1 MWFPLSILEV
11 DNEKIFAKYS
21 VEWEPFDVD
30 EYINEYCMKEIQR
43 LAREKLEADKDVA
56 AASMN
61 AIGDVS
67 NLMLGKMEASRR
79 RRRRREAIANGTD
92 PGGDDDDDDVEDV
105 DQSLT
110 IEADNVAVQMQNIDP
125 NAEGAQAMGTDS
137 GGASMDPSLFG
148 DMGAEG
154 GCAVGATVV
163 VNKDNPFTFGNTSDS
178 NVKTR
183 VVSIDL
189 SNPCTGQKAV
199 VQNTSKP
206 IEVEMEGNPDK
217 IDCPMEFILCLSR
230 KTTGVDPREYN
241 YHPVQVDTND
251 STIHFTIWPD
261 REGDRFKVFLKYEDY
276 PNATFYDHTT
286 IIPHDKDAFQHID
299 PDKYPEK
306 RRYLQHTYFPP
317 QHLTKLNGTYRVAI
331 KLHEKTTVNFEET
344 KVCLNYST
352 QLMISGCKFWSE
364 EDQTY
369 KGDGLLVSNE
379 TTIWKTKCLSTHLTS
394 FGGDFAVPPNT
405 IDFSNVW
412 AKFDLT
418 SNAAVFSTVIALIGI
433 YIIGIIWAQ
442 HMDKKDLLKWG
453 ATPLEDNLP
462 TDNYH
467 YQVTVQ
473 TGMKKKSGTSSK
485 ISFVMSGETND
496 SGARRLYDGHRK
508 ILPTGSILNYILSVE
523 RCLGPLSFLRIWHDN
538 SGKGKMRSWKLDQ
551 IQVSDIQTGER
562 YFFLCDRWLAV
573 EEDDGMVDRIIPVA
587 GREDLAAFKHLFTS
601 SIRKKLTSD
610 HLWFSIF
617 SRPTRSNFTRV
628 HRISCCMS
636 LLFMT
641 MISNAMFFKSEENG
655 TQSNAMTI
663 GPVSFTLQQVFVSFV
678 STMIVLPVNLII
690 ITFFRRCRPKKNA
703 IMQINQQM
711 PKRGKWKNVTNT
723 SQIWGNAP
731 KRSKWQKFKDSIEN
745 ITNFHQR
752 SKYNAQDIDPE
763 EEDKPM
769 PKIVGMPEEKQA
781 KKKKKPGTFPHWCI
795 YIAYVLTVMSMIVPG
810 FFTILYS
817 MEWGPEK
824 ANEWLTT
831 FIMSFFQ
838 SVIVVQPLKVM
849 VLVAFIACIVKKPD
863 IDEEDGASEDINN
876 VIAAHDEEMLH
887 KDHEELDAIVAKR
900 KLANEDC
907 KPIDMEALN
916 KARENRMMEIKMET
930 LLREIAIYLLFV
942 LVLFFLSYQQRDSFS
957 YQMAANLRNYFD
969 NGFTSITT
977 TEGYWKWMDK
987 KLIPA
992 MYASHYANGTEIIQ
1006 WWDKRC
1012 TADMVSR
1019 RVGIPRL
1026 RQLRIKPDTCSV
1038 NQRLDSL
1045 INHCRNEYG
1054 WTDDDAKDYLPGW
1067 VKPHISNLSAVEES
1081 KTPWVYRS
1089 SFELANAPYL
1099 GEISTYKGGGYVAM
1113 FERNVER
1120 TNELIEHL
1128 RKEVWLDV
1136 YTRGV
1141 FLEFTVYN
1149 PNLNLFGSMIMLVE
1163 FMQSGGAV
1171 TRMEFKIF
1179 RLLSYIGGM
1188 GVVVMLFEVLY
1199 ACFTLYFFV
1208 HFVKKLK
1215 KERKKYFNSFWNKLE
1230 FALMLFCVTVIAMY
1244 ALKHILTSVAMNAL
1258 KDRERADNVNF
1269 QSLAAYDE
1277 LYSYMVGIVV
1287 FLATIQFLKLLQFN
1301 KKMNMLGDTVNLA
1314 SKDLKV
1320 FSFAFI
1326 MYFLAFTIFGFL
1338 LFGSTL
1344 YAFASFVSAAE
1355 SMFAFTLGSFD
1366 FAAMEASQKILGPI
1380 FFFLFIFIVYVGLM
1394 SIFLTIIADAFNT
1407 VKENVANQTNEYE
1420 IVDFMWK
1427 KIQGVIG

>member
-1 MWFPLSILEV
+1 
-11 DNEKIFAKYS
+11 
-21 VEWEPFDVD
+21 
-30 EYINEYCMKEIQR
+30 
-43 LAREKLEADKDVA
+43 
-56 AASMN
+56 
-61 AIGDVS
+61 
-67 NLMLGKMEASRR
+67 
-79 RRRRREAIANGTD
+79 
-92 PGGDDDDDDVEDV
+92 
-105 DQSLT
+105 
-110 IEADNVAVQMQNIDP
+110 
-125 NAEGAQAMGTDS
+125 
-137 GGASMDPSLFG
+137 
-148 DMGAEG
+148 
-154 GCAVGATVV
+154 
-163 VNKDNPFTFGNTSDS
+163 
-178 NVKTR
+178 
-183 VVSIDL
+183 
-189 SNPCTGQKAV
+189 
-199 VQNTSKP
+199 
-206 IEVEMEGNPDK
+206 
-217 IDCPMEFILCLSR
+217 
-230 KTTGVDPREYN
+230 
-241 YHPVQVDTND
+241 
-251 STIHFTIWPD
+251 
-261 REGDRFKVFLKYEDY
+261 
-276 PNATFYDHTT
+276 
-286 IIPHDKDAFQHID
+286 
-299 PDKYPEK
+299 
-306 RRYLQHTYFPP
+306 
-317 QHLTKLNGTYRVAI
+317 
-331 KLHEKTTVNFEET
+331 
-344 KVCLNYST
+344 
-352 QLMISGCKFWSE
+352 
-364 EDQTY
+364 
-369 KGDGLLVSNE
+369 
-379 TTIWKTKCLSTHLTS
+379 
-394 FGGDFAVPPNT
+394 
-405 IDFSNVW
+405 
-412 AKFDLT
+412 
-418 SNAAVFSTVIALIGI
+418 
-433 YIIGIIWAQ
+433 
-442 HMDKKDLLKWG
+442 
-453 ATPLEDNLP
+453 
-462 TDNYH
+462 
-467 YQVTVQ
+467 
-473 TGMKKKSGTSSK
+473 
-485 ISFVMSGETND
+485 
-496 SGARRLYDGHRK
+496 
-508 ILPTGSILNYILSVE
+508 
-523 RCLGPLSFLRIWHDN
+523 
-538 SGKGKMRSWKLDQ
+538 
-551 IQVSDIQTGER
+551 
-562 YFFLCDRWLAV
+562 
-573 EEDDGMVDRIIPVA
+573 
-587 GREDLAAFKHLFTS
+587 
-601 SIRKKLTSD
+601 
-610 HLWFSIF
+610 
-617 SRPTRSNFTRV
+617 
-628 HRISCCMS
+628 
-636 LLFMT
+636 
-641 MISNAMFFKSEENG
+641 
-655 TQSNAMTI
+655 
-663 GPVSFTLQQVFVSFV
+663 
-678 STMIVLPVNLII
+678 
-690 ITFFRRCRPKKNA
+690 
-703 IMQINQQM
+703 M

-745 ITNFHQR
+745 ITNYHQR

-781 KKKKKPGTFPHWCI
+781 KKEKKPGTFPHWCI

-863 IDEEDGASEDINN
+863 IDEEDGATEDINN
-876 VIAAHDEEMLH
+876 VIAAHDEEMLQ
-887 KDHEELDAIVAKR
+887 KLNVRFNIKNWMVLLYFFFSIVAKR

-1038 NQRLDSL
+1038 NQRLGSL

-1067 VKPHISNLSAVEES
+1067 VKPDISNLSAVEES
-1081 KTPWVYRS
+1081 KTPWVYRN

-1120 TNELIEHL
+1120 TNELIDHL

-1258 KDRERADNVNF
+1258 KDRER
-1269 QSLAAYDE
+1269 
-1277 LYSYMVGIVV
+1277 
-1287 FLATIQFLKLLQFN
+1287 
-1301 KKMNMLGDTVNLA
+1301 
-1314 SKDLKV
+1314 
-1320 FSFAFI
+1320 
-1326 MYFLAFTIFGFL
+1326 
-1338 LFGSTL
+1338 
-1344 YAFASFVSAAE
+1344 
-1355 SMFAFTLGSFD
+1355 
-1366 FAAMEASQKILGPI
+1366 
-1380 FFFLFIFIVYVGLM
+1380 VYVGLM

-1407 VKENVANQTNEYE
+1407 VKENVANQTNDYE